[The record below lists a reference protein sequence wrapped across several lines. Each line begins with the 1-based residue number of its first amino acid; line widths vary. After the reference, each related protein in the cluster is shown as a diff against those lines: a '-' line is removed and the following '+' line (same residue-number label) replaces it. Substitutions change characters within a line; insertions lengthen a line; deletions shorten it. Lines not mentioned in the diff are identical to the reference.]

1 MSPVPN
7 IRLNDGAQ
15 IPQLGFGMSRID
27 PDEAKGATLTAL
39 NAGYRHIDTAQMYGN
54 STPKETTHMSSGAR
68 RSGRS
73 VLTGLRSSSRAS

>member
-39 NAGYRHIDTAQMYGN
+39 
-54 STPKETTHMSSGAR
+54 
-68 RSGRS
+68 
-73 VLTGLRSSSRAS
+73 